1 MKTPTRS
8 LEVRADVLEHTQQH
22 WQKRQRESGAAP
34 AVAASVAL
42 KREAGVPGTSVA
54 REVGARLGWQVYDRE
69 LLERISQE
77 SGLRLSL
84 LERIDERNR
93 SWLTEF
99 LESLGAGSGVSEGTY
114 VAHLVRT
121 LLSLGALGHCVIV
134 GRGAAFVMPGDRTLR
149 VRLVGRLEDR
159 VESAARR
166 FGLSREDAPRW
177 VEQTERERSS
187 FVRDHFLKDPAD
199 PHHYDL
205 VLNSSAWSVAECAD
219 LIADAARRLEARLAA
234 QART

>member
-1 MKTPTRS
+1 MTTPTRS

-22 WQKRQRESGAAP
+22 WQQRQREAGAGAAT
-34 AVAASVAL
+34 AASVAL
-42 KREAGVPGTSVA
+42 MREAGVPGTSVA

-69 LLERISQE
+69 LLERIAQE

-84 LERIDERNR
+84 LERIDERHKN
-93 SWLTEF
+93 WLTEHVEAF
-99 LESLGAGSGVSEGTY
+99 GSVPAVGENTY
-114 VAHLVRT
+114 AAHLVRA

-134 GRGAAFVMPGDRTLR
+134 GRGSAFVMPGDRTVR

-159 VESAARR
+159 VEATARR
-166 FGLSREDAPRW
+166 LGLSREDAARW
-177 VEQTERERSS
+177 VEQTERERAR

-199 PHHYDL
+199 PHQYDL
-205 VLNSSAWSVAECAD
+205 ILNTSRWSVAECAD
-219 LIADAARRLEARLAA
+219 LIAEAARRLEARLAG